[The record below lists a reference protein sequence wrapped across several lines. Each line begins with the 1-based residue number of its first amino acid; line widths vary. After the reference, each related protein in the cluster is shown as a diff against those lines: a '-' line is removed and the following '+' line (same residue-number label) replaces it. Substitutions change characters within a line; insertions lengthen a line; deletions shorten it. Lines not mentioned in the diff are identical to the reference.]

1 MQEFWL
7 ALATVMVVAAII
19 LVPITH
25 LLGRL
30 SMREP
35 PDLRRLFGRRPR
47 FIASH
52 PPHALLPTV
61 GRLGTLVMI
70 GAAGT
75 LRDLKTE
82 WRQIDAERNVE
93 LPRLAEM
100 ETKASNNVVQ
110 KSIIGGR
117 PVLLGGVLPYVSRAT
132 VVRAECRMGM

>member
-7 ALATVMVVAAII
+7 ALATVMVVAAIV

-35 PDLRRLFGRRPR
+35 PDLRRLFGRRSR
-47 FIASH
+47 SIASH
-52 PPHALLPTV
+52 PPQALLATV
-61 GRLGTLVMI
+61 RGLGTL

-82 WRQIDAERNVE
+82 WGLKIDAERDAEEFVR
-93 LPRLAEM
+93 LLSRLAEM
-100 ETKASNNVVQ
+100 ETKASNTVVQ
-110 KSIIGGR
+110 KS
-117 PVLLGGVLPYVSRAT
+117 
-132 VVRAECRMGM
+132 